1 MLQVY
6 YLNLKNS
13 NLTEMKPCLPISI
26 SSSLLSPQHQLPMLG
41 LVVVSDGTN
50 LGLASTLG
58 AKNFADIR
66 ERNFSKAEGI
76 KT

>member
-13 NLTEMKPCLPISI
+13 NLTEMKPCFSISI
-26 SSSLLSPQHQLPMLG
+26 NSTLLSPQQRSPMLG
-41 LVVVSDGTN
+41 IVVVSDGTN
-50 LGLASTLG
+50 FGRTSKVDA
-58 AKNFADIR
+58 NNIADIR